1 LSKLFI
7 QICHQIHTIARY
19 FVISLISPS
28 EVKAPT
34 SIAIGSFDGL
44 HEGHRRLIET
54 VVKNSQYTPT
64 IASFWPH
71 PREVLFGETR
81 LRLDLP
87 EEKLPLLENLGIEQ
101 LVLIPFDKKLS
112 KLSANYFLKDVLFN
126 HLQAKSISVG
136 ENFRFGYKRQGD
148 VNTIKE
154 SIKHSDIELNIVSLL
169 EDQYGRISSSRVR
182 ELLLNCDLRNASKL
196 LKRPYNFSGKVV
208 KGKGLGKE
216 IGFPTANLEIDGR
229 KFLPGEGVYAAWA
242 SSEKFKYKIP
252 SVMNLGPQPTIDPLS
267 PSAVEVHLIDQNI
280 NVYDLKLTIQPIKKI
295 RSQIKFSDLNELSK
309 QIFKD
314 RNIAKEIFNKIS

>member
-1 LSKLFI
+1 M
-7 QICHQIHTIARY
+7 
-19 FVISLISPS
+19 ISLISPS
-28 EVKAPT
+28 EVKEAT

-54 VVKNSQYTPT
+54 VVKNNQYTPT

-87 EEKLPLLENLGIEQ
+87 EEKLPLLETLGIEQ
-101 LVLIPFDKKLS
+101 LVLIPFDKNLS
-112 KLSANYFLKDVLFN
+112 RLSANRFLKDVLFDQ
-126 HLQAKSISVG
+126 LQTKSISVG

-148 VNTIKE
+148 INTIRE
-154 SIKHSDIELNIVSLL
+154 SIKNNKISLNIVSLL

-182 ELLLNCDLRNASKL
+182 KLLLKSDLENAKKL

-229 KFLPGEGVYAAWA
+229 KFLPGEGVYAAWTFID
-242 SSEKFKYKIP
+242 KFKCKFP

-267 PSAVEVHLIDQNI
+267 PSAVEVHLIDENI
-280 NVYDLKLTIQPIKKI
+280 NLYNLNLTIQPLKKI
-295 RSQIKFSDLNELSK
+295 RSQIKFLTLNDLSK
-309 QIFKD
+309 QIYRDK
-314 RNIAKEIFNKIS
+314 NIAKEIFKNIE

>member
-1 LSKLFI
+1 M
-7 QICHQIHTIARY
+7 
-19 FVISLISPS
+19 ISLISPS

-44 HEGHRRLIET
+44 HEGHRRLIDT
-54 VVKNSQYTPT
+54 VVKDSQYTPT

-101 LVLIPFDKKLS
+101 LVLIPFDKQLS
-112 KLSANYFLKDVLFN
+112 KLSANYFLKNILFN
-126 HLQAKSISVG
+126 QLQTKSISVG
-136 ENFRFGYKRQGD
+136 ENFRFGYKRQGNI
-148 VNTIKE
+148 NTIKQ
-154 SIKHSDIELNIVSLL
+154 SIKNHDIALNIVSLL

-182 ELLLNCDLRNASKL
+182 ELLLNCDLENARKL

-208 KGKGLGKE
+208 RGKGLGKK

-229 KFLPGEGVYAAWA
+229 KFLPGEGVYAAWT
-242 SSEKFKYKIP
+242 SSEISKVKIP

-280 NVYDLKLTIQPIKKI
+280 NLYDLKLTIQPIKKI
-295 RSQIKFSDLNELSK
+295 RSQIKFPNISALSK
-309 QIFKD
+309 QISLD
-314 RNIAKEIFNKIS
+314 RDMARDIFNNIE

>member
-1 LSKLFI
+1 M
-7 QICHQIHTIARY
+7 
-19 FVISLISPS
+19 ISLISPS

-87 EEKLPLLENLGIEQ
+87 EEKLPLLESLGIEQ
-101 LVLIPFDKKLS
+101 LVLIPFDKELS
-112 KLSANYFLKDVLFN
+112 KLSANYFLKNILFDQ
-126 HLQAKSISVG
+126 LQTKSISVG

-148 VNTIKE
+148 INTIKD
-154 SIKHSDIELNIVSLL
+154 SIKNHNIALNIVSLL
-169 EDQYGRISSSRVR
+169 EDQDGRISSSRVR
-182 ELLLNCDLRNASKL
+182 ELLLKYDLENASKL
-196 LKRPYNFSGKVV
+196 LQRPYNFSGKVV
-208 KGKGLGKE
+208 RGKGLGKE
-216 IGFPTANLEIDGR
+216 IGCPTANLEIDGR
-229 KFLPGEGVYAAWA
+229 KFLPGEGVYAAWTYTER
-242 SSEKFKYKIP
+242 SKVKIP

-267 PSAVEVHLIDQNI
+267 PSKVEVHLIDQNI
-280 NVYDLKLTIQPIKKI
+280 YLYDLKLTIQPIKKI
-295 RSQIKFSDLNELSK
+295 RSQIKFPNLSELSK
-309 QIFKD
+309 QLYKD
-314 RNIAKEIFNKIS
+314 REMAKEIFNNIK

>member
-1 LSKLFI
+1 M
-7 QICHQIHTIARY
+7 
-19 FVISLISPS
+19 ISLISPS
-28 EVKAPT
+28 EIKAPT

-44 HEGHRRLIET
+44 HEGHRKLIES
-54 VVKNSQYTPT
+54 VVQNSQYIPT

-112 KLSANYFLKDVLFN
+112 KLSANYFLRDILFN
-126 HLQAKSISVG
+126 QLQTKSISVG

-148 VNTIKE
+148 INTIKE
-154 SIKHSDIELNIVSLL
+154 SIKNQNIVLNIISLL

-182 ELLLNCDLRNASKL
+182 ELLLNSDLDSASKL
-196 LKRPYNFSGKVV
+196 LQRPYSFSGKVV

-229 KFLPGEGVYAAWA
+229 KFLPGVGVYAAWT
-242 SSEKFKYKIP
+242 STEKFKDRIP

-267 PSAVEVHLIDQNI
+267 PSAVEVHLINQNI
-280 NVYDLKLTIQPIKKI
+280 NLYDLKLTIQPIKKI
-295 RSQIKFSDLNELSK
+295 RSQIKFPNLSELSK
-309 QIFKD
+309 QIHND
-314 RNIAKEIFNKIS
+314 RNMAKEIFKIIK

>member
-1 LSKLFI
+1 M
-7 QICHQIHTIARY
+7 
-19 FVISLISPS
+19 ISLISPS

-44 HEGHRRLIET
+44 HEGHRKLIKT

-87 EEKLPLLENLGIEQ
+87 EEKLPLLESLGIEQ
-101 LVLIPFDKKLS
+101 LVLIPFDKELS
-112 KLSANYFLKDVLFN
+112 KLSASDFLKDVLFN
-126 HLQAKSISVG
+126 QLQTKSISVG

-148 VNTIKE
+148 IKTIKE
-154 SIKHSDIELNIVSLL
+154 SIKNHNISLNIISIL

-182 ELLLNCDLRNASKL
+182 DLLLNCDLENARKL
-196 LKRPYNFSGKVV
+196 LQRPYNFAGKVV
-208 KGKGLGKE
+208 RGRGLGKE

-229 KFLPGEGVYAAWA
+229 KFLPGEGVYAAWTSTEA
-242 SSEKFKYKIP
+242 LNIKVP

-280 NVYDLKLTIQPIKKI
+280 NLYDLKLTIQPLKKI
-295 RSQIKFSDLNELSK
+295 RSQIKFSNLSELSK
-309 QIFKD
+309 QIRKD
-314 RNIAKEIFNKIS
+314 RDMAKEIFNNINKK

>member
-1 LSKLFI
+1 M
-7 QICHQIHTIARY
+7 
-19 FVISLISPS
+19 ISLISPS

-54 VVKNSQYTPT
+54 VVKESHYTPT
-64 IASFWPH
+64 IVSFWPH

-87 EEKLPLLENLGIEQ
+87 EEKLPLLESLGIEQ
-101 LVLIPFDKKLS
+101 LVLIPFDKELS
-112 KLSANYFLKDVLFN
+112 KLSASDFLKDVLFN
-126 HLQAKSISVG
+126 QLQTKSISVG

-148 VNTIKE
+148 IKTIKE
-154 SIKHSDIELNIVSLL
+154 SIKNHNISLNIISIL

-182 ELLLNCDLRNASKL
+182 DLLLNCDLENARKL
-196 LKRPYNFSGKVV
+196 LQRPYNFAGKVV
-208 KGKGLGKE
+208 RGRGLGKE

-229 KFLPGEGVYAAWA
+229 KFLPGEGVYAAWTSTEA
-242 SSEKFKYKIP
+242 LNIKVP

-280 NVYDLKLTIQPIKKI
+280 NLYDLKLTIQPLKKI
-295 RSQIKFSDLNELSK
+295 RSQIKFSNLSELSK

-314 RNIAKEIFNKIS
+314 RNIAKEIFNNIK

>member
-1 LSKLFI
+1 LSKLSI
-7 QICHQIHTIARY
+7 QICHQIYKIARNI
-19 FVISLISPS
+19 VISLISPS

-54 VVKNSQYTPT
+54 VVKDSQYTPT

-71 PREVLFGETR
+71 PREVLFGESR

-87 EEKLPLLENLGIEQ
+87 EEKLPLLESLGIEQ
-101 LVLIPFDKKLS
+101 LVLIPFDKELS
-112 KLSANYFLKDVLFN
+112 KLSANYFLKDVLFDQ
-126 HLQAKSISVG
+126 LQAKSISVG
-136 ENFRFGYKRQGD
+136 ENFRFGYRRHGD
-148 VNTIKE
+148 INTIKE
-154 SIKHSDIELNIVSLL
+154 SVKHQNIVLNIVSLL

-182 ELLLNCDLRNASKL
+182 KLLLNCDLENARKL

-208 KGKGLGKE
+208 KGKGIGKD

-229 KFLPGEGVYAAWA
+229 KFLPGEGVYAAWTTT
-242 SSEKFKYKIP
+242 EKSKVKIP
-252 SVMNLGPQPTIDPLS
+252 SVMNLGPQPTIDPIA

-280 NVYDLKLTIQPIKKI
+280 NLYDSKLTIQPIEKI
-295 RSQIKFSDLNELSK
+295 RSQIKFSNLSELSK
-309 QIFKD
+309 QIYKD
-314 RNIAKEIFNKIS
+314 RDMAKEIFKNIE